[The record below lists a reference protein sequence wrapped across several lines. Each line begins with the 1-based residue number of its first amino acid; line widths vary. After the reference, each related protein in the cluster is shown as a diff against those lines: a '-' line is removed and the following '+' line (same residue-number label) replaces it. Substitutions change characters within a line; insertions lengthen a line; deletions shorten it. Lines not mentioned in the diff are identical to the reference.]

1 MILAI
6 GAPVCG
12 ALLGLIFFAGL
23 WWTVRS
29 ALAAA
34 NPALW
39 FTGSLLLRMSLI
51 LVGFYVIA
59 AAGWQ
64 ALALSLL
71 GFLSARI
78 AVTRF
83 TRPATKAHHAP

>member
-1 MILAI
+1 MSVVI
-6 GAPVCG
+6 GALACG
-12 ALLGLIFFAGL
+12 GLLGMICFGGL

-39 FTGSLLLRMSLI
+39 FAGSMLLRMSLV
-51 LVGFYVIA
+51 LTGFYMIA
-59 AAGWQ
+59 ATGWQ

-71 GFLSARI
+71 GFLLSRM
-78 AVTRF
+78 AVTRLA
-83 TRPATKAHHAP
+83 RALENQHAP